1 MLELLKNLLRDIH
14 AMLGRIPFVAQ
25 LVGVLIWIWVK
36 PLGPIRR
43 FLWFITWKVIDWYIG
58 IWRKLTHNR
67 YGGFVYWRGALM
79 VLLTVFCVTLVIP
92 ATITGSWMAI
102 TYVDENVELLSASEI
117 IPEENVWNVRG
128 RELENK
134 EESLYYR
141 VEYNWAHQVWSVLF
155 MRRWFLPDDI
165 ASGVPTG
172 LTNCRVISYGIRV
185 KWLMRHWEWYPSALY
200 INCSPN
206 RGGL

>member
-1 MLELLKNLLRDIH
+1 MLEALKNLLRDIH

-25 LVGVLIWIWVK
+25 LIGALIWIWVK

-43 FLWFITWKVIDWYIG
+43 FLWAIAWKVIDWYI
-58 IWRKLTHNR
+58 WLWAKVTHNK

-79 VLLTVFCVTLVIP
+79 IILTVFTVTVVIP
-92 ATITGSWMAI
+92 ATLTGSWI
-102 TYVDENVELLSASEI
+102 RLTYVDENVELLLADEI

-128 RELENK
+128 RELNNK

-141 VEYNWAHQVWSVLF
+141 VEYNWAHQIWSLVF
-155 MRRWFLPDDI
+155 ARKIFLPDDI

-172 LTNCRVISYGIRV
+172 LTNCRVISYGWRI
-185 KWLMRHWEWYPSALY
+185 KYFMRNWEWYPNALY
-200 INCSPN
+200 INCDPE
-206 RGGL
+206 REGI